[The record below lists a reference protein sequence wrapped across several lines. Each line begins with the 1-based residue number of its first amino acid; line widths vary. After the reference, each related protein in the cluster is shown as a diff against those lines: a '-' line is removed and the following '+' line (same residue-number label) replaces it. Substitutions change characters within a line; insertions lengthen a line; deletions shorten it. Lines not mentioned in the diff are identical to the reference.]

1 MTDDPRLLRYE
12 VEELFFAYVECLDEG
27 EVERWP
33 DFFTDDC
40 LYKIISRENFER
52 GLPLGAMLCEGKGGL
67 KDRVVSVTTTSVYHD
82 RALRHLLSNIRVKG
96 VANGVIDVQANYAV
110 LETLTN
116 EFTTVFSGDIAAL
129 ALVVSAAVGLFFGIF
144 PAIRAARLH
153 PIEALR
159 HE

>member
-1 MTDDPRLLRYE
+1 MLRYE

-52 GLPLGAMLCEGKGGL
+52 GLPLGTMMCEGKGGL
-67 KDRVVSVTTTSVYHD
+67 QDRVVSVTTTSVYHD

-96 VANGVIDVQANYAV
+96 VADGVIDVQANYAV

-116 EFTTVFSGDIAAL
+116 EFTTVFNTGKYLDKLVRQGD
-129 ALVVSAAVGLFFGIF
+129 GLKFKEKLCVFDSVMVPTSLIF
-144 PAIRAARLH
+144 PI
-153 PIEALR
+153 
-159 HE
+159 

>member
-1 MTDDPRLLRYE
+1 MLRYE

-116 EFTTVFSGDIAAL
+116 EFTRCSTPANTSTSWCARAT
-129 ALVVSAAVGLFFGIF
+129 ASSSRKSSASS
-144 PAIRAARLH
+144 IR
-153 PIEALR
+153 
-159 HE
+159 

>member
-1 MTDDPRLLRYE
+1 MTDDPRALRYE

-40 LYKIISRENFER
+40 LYKVISRENFER

-116 EFTTVFSGDIAAL
+116 EFTTVFNAGKYLDKLVREGD
-129 ALVVSAAVGLFFGIF
+129 GLKFKEKLCVFDSVMVPTSLIF
-144 PAIRAARLH
+144 PI
-153 PIEALR
+153 
-159 HE
+159 